1 MNALKQ
7 VDVSRERRST
17 INHTAR
23 SREHILDLM
32 QKRSQQ
38 TKVKNDKIDNGSKSE
53 LKITPFQFHSRRSS
67 ESSKEVEK
75 KSYKKTELE
84 KIIMTVLPAIE
95 EIGEYIAMAGS
106 KVYNH
111 RRLHDHDADGS
122 PFDSHDA
129 DGSPFD
135 SNKSKAQTSHRKVVD
150 FTTVPATKGIQKV
163 PEQQSNEDS
172 RMPSQNNIRL
182 AEKHSNI
189 LDDSYE
195 KLQRK
200 NSGRLQAN
208 KESSFKKS
216 KFNQMQK

>member
-23 SREHILDLM
+23 SREHILHLM

-38 TKVKNDKIDNGSKSE
+38 TKVRNDKIDDGSKSE

-122 PFDSHDA
+122 PLE
-129 DGSPFD
+129 
-135 SNKSKAQTSHRKVVD
+135 SNTTKAQTSHRKVVD

-172 RMPSQNNIRL
+172 RRPSQNNIRL
-182 AEKHSNI
+182 ADRHSNI